1 MFEKLRDAFREAVD
15 NFKEELNR
23 DDVPEAVDR
32 LLVGM
37 KNEAADAQARVRQ
50 LERDVELTLERS
62 KREAQEAA
70 TCRRRESMARKIG
83 DEETAEVAAEF
94 AEKHDRRREVLEAK
108 GHALEEELALQR
120 GEVDEMVEKIKQA
133 QKDRDALAATAG
145 RANARSTIRGANDLF
160 DELDRMAERIQG
172 EDAATS
178 ASEETWRELERDEAE
193 EAVDIDTRL
202 EELKRRMG
210 RD

>member
-1 MFEKLRDAFREAVD
+1 MFDKLRDAFREAVD

-50 LERDVELTLERS
+50 LERDVELTLEMG
-62 KREAQEAA
+62 KRQAQEAA
-70 TCRRRESMARKIG
+70 TCRRRETMARKIG
-83 DEETAEVAAEF
+83 DEETADVAAEY
-94 AEKHDRRREVLEAK
+94 AEKHDRKREVLEAK
-108 GHALEEELALQR
+108 AHALKEELALQQ
-120 GEVDEMVEKIKQA
+120 GEVVEMVEKIKQA

-145 RANARSTIRGANDLF
+145 RANARTTIRGTNDLF

-172 EDAATS
+172 DESVAS
-178 ASEETWRELERDEAE
+178 ASEETWREMERDEAE
-193 EAVDIDTRL
+193 ETVDIDTRL
-202 EELKRRMG
+202 EELKRKMG

>member
-1 MFEKLRDAFREAVD
+1 MFDKLRDAFREAVD
-15 NFKEELNR
+15 NFKEELSR

-50 LERDVELTLERS
+50 LEKDVERTLQMS
-62 KREAQEAA
+62 KREARDAA
-70 TCRRRESMARKIG
+70 TCRRREKMARKIG
-83 DEETAEVAAEF
+83 DDETADVAAEF

-108 GHALEEELALQR
+108 AHALKEEQNLGKA
-120 GEVDEMVEKIKQA
+120 EVTEMVEKIKQA
-133 QKDRDALAATAG
+133 QKDRDALSATAG
-145 RANARSTIRGANDLF
+145 RASARNTIQGAGDLF

-172 EDAATS
+172 DDDLAS
-178 ASEETWRELERDEAE
+178 ASEETWRELERDDAE
-193 EAVDIDTRL
+193 EGVDIDTRL
-202 EELKRRMG
+202 DELKRRMG

>member
-50 LERDVELTLERS
+50 LEREVQLTLEMS
-62 KREAQEAA
+62 KRESRDAD
-70 TCRRRESMARKIG
+70 TCRRREKMARKIG
-83 DEETAEVAAEF
+83 DEETANVAAEF
-94 AEKHDRRREVLEAK
+94 AEKHERRREVLEAK
-108 GHALEEELALQR
+108 AHALEEELELQR
-120 GEVDEMVEKIKQA
+120 GEVTEMVEKIKQA
-133 QKDRDALAATAG
+133 QKDRDALSATAG
-145 RANARSTIRGANDLF
+145 RASARNTIRGANDLF

-172 EDAATS
+172 DDATVS
-178 ASEETWRELERDEAE
+178 ASEETWRELERDDAE
-193 EAVDIDTRL
+193 ESVDIDSRL
-202 EELKRRMG
+202 EELKRRMD